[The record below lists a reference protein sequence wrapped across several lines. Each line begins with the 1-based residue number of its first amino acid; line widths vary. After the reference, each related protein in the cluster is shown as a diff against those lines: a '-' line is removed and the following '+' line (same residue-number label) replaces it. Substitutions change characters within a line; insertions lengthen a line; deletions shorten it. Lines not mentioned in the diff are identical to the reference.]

1 MVKVEEIAEK
11 YKDYEVD
18 EEELKEILVQPK
30 PKTVWDLKEGY
41 RYWWIDTKGIVHS
54 ALWMDCNGVDK
65 EVHILR
71 RAFGNCFLTKEE
83 AEFEVMKRKVET
95 SLLKYGRR
103 EFKPH
108 QDNLCLGYDHDNEE
122 IVECNYI
129 CTNKGVIYFDTK
141 ELYQQAI
148 NAAGEDNIKKYIFGV
163 KD

>member
-108 QDNLCLGYDHDNEE
+108 QDNLYPQF
-122 IVECNYI
+122 I
-129 CTNKGVIYFDTK
+129 NKSFSSSSFNL
-141 ELYQQAI
+141 LYKSNPVLPSKSCI
-148 NAAGEDNIKKYIFGV
+148 T
-163 KD
+163 